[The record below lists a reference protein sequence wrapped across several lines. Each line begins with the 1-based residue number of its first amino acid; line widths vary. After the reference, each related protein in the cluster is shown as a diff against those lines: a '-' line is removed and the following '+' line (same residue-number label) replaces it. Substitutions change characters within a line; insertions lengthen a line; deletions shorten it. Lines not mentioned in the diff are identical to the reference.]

1 MTDTTPQSSA
11 PRIVLIA
18 VAIIMVVAGL
28 ATSLLTSRQVVD
40 FRYATVLQPPLQL
53 PGFELIDEN
62 GNPFNLAALQG
73 QWNLVFFGFTHCP
86 DVCPT
91 TLLQLNRARGKLQAN
106 SDDGNRLRIVFVSID
121 PERDTP
127 EIIAPYVRYFGDDVT
142 GLTGDPGQIDILA
155 RAFGAF
161 YQKVEMK
168 NGDYAMD
175 HSAGVM
181 VVDPAGRYRA
191 LFNAP
196 FDPELF
202 VRDLQLLLELDS
214 D

>member
-1 MTDTTPQSSA
+1 
-11 PRIVLIA
+11 
-18 VAIIMVVAGL
+18 MVVAGL
-28 ATSLLTSRQVVD
+28 ATSLLTSRQVID

-53 PGFELIDEN
+53 PDFELVDEN
-62 GNPFNLAALQG
+62 GNRFDRAAFQDK
-73 QWNLVFFGFTHCP
+73 WSLVFFGFTHCP

-91 TLLQLNRARGKLQAN
+91 TLMQLKMARGKLQTDLAITTP
-106 SDDGNRLRIVFVSID
+106 LRIVFVSID

-127 EIIAPYVRYFGDDVT
+127 EVIAPYVRYFGDDVT
-142 GLTGDPGQIDILA
+142 GLTGDPAQIDIFA
-155 RAFGAF
+155 RALGAF

-181 VVDPAGRYRA
+181 LVDPAGQYRA

-196 FDPELF
+196 FQPELF
-202 VRDLQLLLELDS
+202 IRDLQLLLEADKR
-214 D
+214 

>member
-1 MTDTTPQSSA
+1 
-11 PRIVLIA
+11 
-18 VAIIMVVAGL
+18 MVVAGL
-28 ATSLLTSRQVVD
+28 ATSLLTSRQVID

-53 PGFELIDEN
+53 PDFELVDEN
-62 GNPFNLAALQG
+62 GNRFDRAAFQDK
-73 QWNLVFFGFTHCP
+73 WSLVFFGFTHCP

-91 TLLQLNRARGKLQAN
+91 TLMQLKMARGKLQTDLAITTP
-106 SDDGNRLRIVFVSID
+106 LRIVFVSID

-127 EIIAPYVRYFGDDVT
+127 EVIAPYVRYFGDDVT
-142 GLTGDPGQIDILA
+142 GLTGDPAQIDIFA
-155 RAFGAF
+155 RALGAF

-181 VVDPAGRYRA
+181 VVDPAGQYRA

-196 FDPELF
+196 FQPELF
-202 VRDLQLLLELDS
+202 IRDLQLLLEADKR
-214 D
+214 